1 MSKYPNNLVHKF
13 GINSINHVSKYP
25 KLLLLIITFLFAYL
39 IFKERTYVP
48 FHDFIISTGYTGTFL
63 AGMFFAYGFTSAP
76 ATAILLILAN
86 DQNILFAGLIGGL
99 GALIGDLLI
108 FNLIRHSFSYELRKL
123 SKEKIVK
130 YIGNKTP
137 NFFKKYLTPVLAGF
151 IIASPLP
158 DEIGVSLL
166 ATSTTISIKVFLVIS
181 YLLNTLGILVILSI
195 GSVV

>member
-39 IFKERTYVP
+39 IFKERTYIP

-76 ATAILLILAN
+76 AAAALLVITKDNNILLTGFIA
-86 DQNILFAGLIGGL
+86 GL
-99 GALIGDLLI
+99 GALVSDILI
-108 FNLIRHSFSYELRKL
+108 FKFLRSSFADEIKKL
-123 SKEKIVK
+123 SKEKILHK
-130 YIGNKTP
+130 FGSYIP
-137 NFFKKYLTPVLAGF
+137 FKVYLLPVLAGF

-158 DEIGVSLL
+158 DEVGVYLL
-166 ATSTTISIKVFLVIS
+166 AASRNISFKVFTVLS
-181 YLLNTLGILVILSI
+181 YVFNTFGIFVILFI
-195 GSVV
+195 GKNL